1 MDLVLIP
8 AYEPDEKL
16 IGVVETLHNT
26 YHLQVLVVNDGSGAA
41 FAPVFEKVAEMATV
55 IELAQNCGKGYAL
68 RFGMNY
74 IKTSMPEC
82 QYFVTCD
89 ADGQHLPED
98 VVRVFDQLHKGDDF
112 VLSVRRR
119 RRDIPFRSRF
129 GNSLSRLT
137 YALLTNQYL
146 SDNQSGLRGF
156 DVKHIDWMLK
166 VKFDRYEY
174 ELNMLYYASKQG
186 IRITT
191 LPIEAIYIGNNESSH
206 FRPVPDTIKLYQCL
220 FFSAFAKFVG
230 LVYLQLSL
238 LICTLLFGYD
248 HLLITLP
255 SMAATC
261 CAINIVLDRFWIFRN
276 VRYRDYYP
284 TLIYTVIYFVLYSL
298 GCMLFKFTCA
308 DTIPLIAAFNIVYVV
323 AIPVRYL
330 LNKFIHSS
338 AQIH

>member
-1 MDLVLIP
+1 MDMVLIP

-16 IGVVETLHNT
+16 LDVIRELHHT
-26 YHLQVLVVNDGSGAA
+26 YGLQVLVVNDGSGPDYAGVFAEAA
-41 FAPVFEKVAEMATV
+41 KMATV

-74 IKTSMPEC
+74 IKTSVPDC
-82 QYFVTCD
+82 RYFVTCD

-98 VVRVFDQLHKGDDF
+98 VVRVFERLHSGDDF
-112 VLSVRRR
+112 VLTVRRR
-119 RRDIPFRSRF
+119 RHDIPLRSRF
-129 GNSLSRLT
+129 GNTLSRLT

-166 VKFDRYEY
+166 VKYDRYEY

-206 FRPVPDTIKLYQCL
+206 FRPVPDTLMLYRCL

-230 LVYLQLSL
+230 LVYLELALLVLSL
-238 LICTLLFGYD
+238 TIGYHHLF
-248 HLLITLP
+248 ITLP
-255 SMAATC
+255 SLAGTC

-276 VRYRDYYP
+276 VKYKDYYP
-284 TLIYTVIYFVLYSL
+284 TMIYTVIYFVIYSL
-298 GCMLFKFTCA
+298 GCMLFRYAFNETV
-308 DTIPLIAAFNIVYVV
+308 PLIVAFNIVYVL
-323 AIPVRYL
+323 AIPARYY
-330 LNKFIHSS
+330 LNKFIHMST
-338 AQIH
+338 QIH

>member
-16 IGVVETLHNT
+16 IGVVKDLHDT
-26 YHLQVLVVNDGSGAA
+26 YGLQVLVVNDGSGPNYSA
-41 FAPVFEKVAEMATV
+41 VFDEVSQMATV

-74 IKTSMPEC
+74 IKTSLPEC

-89 ADGQHLPED
+89 ADGQHLAED
-98 VVRVFDQLHKGDDF
+98 VVRVFERLHSGDDF
-112 VLSVRRR
+112 VLTVRRR
-119 RRDIPFRSRF
+119 RRDIPLRSRF

-166 VKFDRYEY
+166 VKYDRYEY

-206 FRPVPDTIKLYQCL
+206 FRPVPDTVKLYRCL
-220 FFSAFAKFVG
+220 FSSAFAKFVG
-230 LVYLQLSL
+230 FVYLQ
-238 LICTLLFGYD
+238 CALLFLTLTTGYE

-255 SMAATC
+255 SMAGTC
-261 CAINIVLDRFWIFRN
+261 CAINIVLDRFWLFRN

-284 TLIYTVIYFVLYSL
+284 TLIYTVIYFVIYSL
-298 GCMLFKFTCA
+298 GCMLFKYA
-308 DTIPLIAAFNIVYVV
+308 LGNVIPLIAAFNIVYVLV
-323 AIPVRYL
+323 IPARYL
-330 LNKFIHSS
+330 LNKFIHITT
-338 AQIH
+338 QIH